1 MISPY
6 VHHIHSIL
14 LCPIRNNKNALTKK
28 KLLQKHIYYFR
39 KQLHYLAI
47 IYYLALK
54 KVNFYN
60 NLCKIQ
66 KKNMQQFNLNAKA
79 SIGQLTRKLI
89 YIINRYSLLMAPLSI
104 HLPLQNIIYFTFT
117 NSKLTKIPKRIS
129 MKTSS
134 LSAPFLFT
142 IKTFK
147 NATAMKQN
155 GIQCT
160 RNVYMC
166 FNTSRKIQMRRVDG
180 IEQRSDISRS
190 KKDNYCTAKEQISDQ
205 RS

>member
-14 LCPIRNNKNALTKK
+14 LCPIRNNKNALTNKN
-28 KLLQKHIYYFR
+28 LLQKHIYYFR
-39 KQLHYLAI
+39 KQLHYLAN
-47 IYYLALK
+47 IYYLAQK

-104 HLPLQNIIYFTFT
+104 HLPLHLPFHFHKFKTDINSQGYLNKNVIIVCPVSFHHQNIQKC
-117 NSKLTKIPKRIS
+117 NSNDIEWNTMHKERIHV
-129 MKTSS
+129 
-134 LSAPFLFT
+134 F
-142 IKTFK
+142 
-147 NATAMKQN
+147 
-155 GIQCT
+155 
-160 RNVYMC
+160 
-166 FNTSRKIQMRRVDG
+166 
-180 IEQRSDISRS
+180 
-190 KKDNYCTAKEQISDQ
+190 
-205 RS
+205 